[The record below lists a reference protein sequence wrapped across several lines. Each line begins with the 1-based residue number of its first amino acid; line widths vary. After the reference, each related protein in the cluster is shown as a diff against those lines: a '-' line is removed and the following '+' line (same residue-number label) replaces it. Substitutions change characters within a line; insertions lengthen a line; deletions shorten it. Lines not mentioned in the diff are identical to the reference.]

1 MWRRAAGRLLGAG
14 DRALGHRRGHLIVQ
28 EAGGFIGPIRDGH
41 KPMEHGDII
50 AANAAIFERFA
61 AVIRERP

>member
-1 MWRRAAGRLLGAG
+1 
-14 DRALGHRRGHLIVQ
+14 V
-28 EAGGFIGPIRDGH
+28 GPIREGH
-41 KPMEHGDII
+41 KPLEHGDII